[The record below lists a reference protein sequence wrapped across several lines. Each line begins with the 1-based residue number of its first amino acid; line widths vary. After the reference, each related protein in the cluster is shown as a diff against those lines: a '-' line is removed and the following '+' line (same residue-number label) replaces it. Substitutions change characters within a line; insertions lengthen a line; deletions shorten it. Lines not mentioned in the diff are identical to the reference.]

1 MFAHVSQLRVR
12 ASPPRFAQRSDRG
25 SASLANAVASG
36 GPSRTHSLQT
46 RWLVRGSFP
55 TAQRLL
61 NVLSRVE
68 ASVDPNCWAFSY
80 QVRAKSTL
88 AT

>member
-1 MFAHVSQLRVR
+1 VFAHVSQLRVR
-12 ASPPRFAQRSDRG
+12 RSPQRFGQRSPIGDRHR
-25 SASLANAVASG
+25 LANA
-36 GPSRTHSLQT
+36 SRARSLQT
-46 RWLVRGSFP
+46 RRLVRGSFP

-68 ASVDPNCWAFSY
+68 ASVDPNSWAFSY

>member
-12 ASPPRFAQRSDRG
+12 LSAQRLPNEVR
-25 SASLANAVASG
+25 SASLANALASRG
-36 GPSRTHSLQT
+36 QSRVQSLQSQ
-46 RWLVRGSFP
+46 RLVRDGPP

-68 ASVDPNCWAFSY
+68 ASVDPNSWAFSY

>member
-12 ASPPRFAQRSDRG
+12 RSAERFAERTPLGDR
-25 SASLANAVASG
+25 LAG
-36 GPSRTHSLQT
+36 GQSRAHSLQSHQ
-46 RWLVRGSFP
+46 LVRGGFP

-68 ASVDPNCWAFSY
+68 ASVDPNSWAFSY